1 MRFDPL
7 LSPNKSPASL
17 PIPSFP
23 PPFACPPFYPA
34 LTLLPYVLPSLRPSV
49 HLHPPSPSPLHPKY
63 LIAFLLPSFYAP
75 TTGSNT
81 HTHAR
86 THTYTREA
94 YTRCTCRCS
103 ASLRRGTQAAFSS
116 STSAR
121 CSAPPPSST
130 QSKKKTTHS
139 RNLEPMQAA
148 AARLSDV
155 VCGVRVCFCLCLSQS
170 LVGESLPGPLFFF
183 SPFF

>member
-49 HLHPPSPSPLHPKY
+49 HLHPPSPAPLHPKY
-63 LIAFLLPSFYAP
+63 LITFLLSSFYAP

-81 HTHAR
+81 HSHTR
-86 THTYTREA
+86 THTHTHERRTHDA
-94 YTRCTCRCS
+94 H
-103 ASLRRGTQAAFSS
+103 AGAALLRDAARRPLSHLQPLQG
-116 STSAR
+116 
-121 CSAPPPSST
+121 APPPPPPAQHSYKNKPRIVEILRLCKPQPYAYPTSSAE
-130 QSKKKTTHS
+130 SEFVS
-139 RNLEPMQAA
+139 VSACP
-148 AARLSDV
+148 
-155 VCGVRVCFCLCLSQS
+155 S
-170 LVGESLPGPLFFF
+170 L
-183 SPFF
+183 